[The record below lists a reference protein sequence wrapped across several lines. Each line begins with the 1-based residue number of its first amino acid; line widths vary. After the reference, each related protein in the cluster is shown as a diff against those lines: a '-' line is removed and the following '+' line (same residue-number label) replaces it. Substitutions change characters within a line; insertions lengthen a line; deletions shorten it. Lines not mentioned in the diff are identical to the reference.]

1 MTGPGPK
8 QNSFTEIIP
17 LFRINVGAH
26 LDEWLGRRRPDG
38 ATCRPY
44 PRLRL
49 SRDDFG
55 SVLHDVKIAAYAF
68 RNGAIQVSEAQRLT
82 GRTWQTSKKDLDKL
96 TRKGILEFEPGR
108 YVRDPKAIYKLKKR
122 PTNDVSPNGN
132 G

>member
-1 MTGPGPK
+1 MKHESEQPIVTLLYI
-8 QNSFTEIIP
+8 ST
-17 LFRINVGAH
+17 
-26 LDEWLGRRRPDG
+26 
-38 ATCRPY
+38 
-44 PRLRL
+44 
-49 SRDDFG
+49 FG
-55 SVLHDVKIAAYAF
+55 VELWKTLQEHEVKIAAYAF